1 MKTRRW
7 MAALLAVLLT
17 LSLGGCGKETVGKG
31 SGEASGD
38 NTIALLAPDDF
49 AGKLHQYTKP
59 DQHYSL
65 AETEA
70 GYYFVSYGM
79 LYFIDRDTQKVSLV
93 CAKPD
98 CDHMQDNV
106 CNARLNGTALHGGE
120 EISYVRD
127 IFENTVERKTV
138 RAVEPDGTAQREV
151 QELKANNSIGYE
163 RTIYHRG
170 YVYYISEGVLYRVK
184 YGGAK
189 DSAEVLW
196 TPANTG
202 EDQVQGNYTLVGAYS
217 VQYALWAEEDTLYFM
232 VNLPR
237 EDGTTRDTLFAC
249 DLQDLSVQQ
258 VWETPSADEVGAWE
272 TTGVSASQW
281 YISDG
286 TIYFYLAGNG
296 LWKTDLSTG
305 KTEKLAD
312 TGDQI
317 PYGSA
322 VYSDDTVCIVNDIP
336 KFWETSEKVYPGSP
350 WRYDADALFVYGM
363 DGTFRKE
370 ISLQPL
376 FDDLGHVS
384 TIELVLTDGQN
395 AYFVTT
401 AMTYSTQDGFPIGNK
416 GDKTL
421 CRADLETGEVSPLYT
436 LL

>member
-1 MKTRRW
+1 
-7 MAALLAVLLT
+7 MAAFLAALLT
-17 LSLGGCGKETVGKG
+17 LSLGGCGKETVGAG
-31 SGEASGD
+31 SGEAGGN
-38 NTIALLAPDDF
+38 NTIAQTAPDDF
-49 AGKLHQYTKP
+49 DGKLHQYTKP

-65 AETEA
+65 TETDA

-120 EISYVRD
+120 KISYVRD

-151 QELKANNSIGYE
+151 QELKANNSTGYE

-196 TPANTG
+196 TPENTG
-202 EDQVQGNYTLVGAYS
+202 EDQVQGNYTIVGAYS

-249 DLQDLSVQQ
+249 DLRDLSVQQ
-258 VWETPSADEVGAWE
+258 VWAVPEESEVGLWE
-272 TTGVSASQW
+272 TTNVSVSQW

-296 LWKTDLSTG
+296 LWKTDLSSG

-312 TGDQI
+312 TGDRI

-322 VYSDDTVCIVNDIP
+322 VYADDAVCIVNDIP
-336 KFWETSEKVYPGSP
+336 KFWETSEEVYPGSP
-350 WRYDADALFVYGM
+350 WRYNADTIFVYGL

-376 FDDLGHVS
+376 FDVLGHVS
-384 TIELVLTDGQN
+384 IIEPVFTDGRN
-395 AYFVTT
+395 LYFVAT

-416 GDKTL
+416 GDKNL
-421 CRADLETGEVSPLYT
+421 CRADLETGAVTQLYT